1 MVQFEYP
8 WSISYSGSLAT
19 LKFNTNALHQL
30 GALIFLDLPDRGTIL
45 KKEMPSISI
54 EATNWV
60 GTSKVPISGVVT
72 KVNDRIAGLK
82 SNHITDNDW
91 ILQFRTN

>member
-1 MVQFEYP
+1 MVEFEYP

-19 LKFNTNALHQL
+19 LKFNANALHQL
-30 GALIFLDLPDRGTIL
+30 GALIFLDLPDQGADL
-45 KKEMPSISI
+45 KKGMPSISI
-54 EATNWV
+54 EATNWI

-82 SNHITDNDW
+82 SNQITDGDW
-91 ILQFRTN
+91 ILQLRTN